1 MDIPMLEIIQS
12 STQQLARLCEQNQ
25 VSRLELFGSANT
37 DRFDSATSDLDFLVE
52 FADQT
57 PKGAS
62 TRFFS
67 LRQGLES
74 LFGKTVDLVEVQ
86 TIQNP
91 YFLEAIA
98 PTRRVVYGG

>member
-1 MDIPMLEIIQS
+1 MSTPMLEIIQS
-12 STQQLARLCEQNQ
+12 NAQPLAQLCEQNQ

-37 DRFDSATSDLDFLVE
+37 DRFDSTTSDLDFLVE
-52 FADQT
+52 FADQM

-62 TRFFS
+62 TRFFT
-67 LRQGLES
+67 LRQGLEL
-74 LFGKTVDLVEVQ
+74 LFGKAVDLVEVQ

-98 PTRRVVYGG
+98 PTRRILYGD